1 MMGLYFLVLI
11 GGYIWLVSKIRKC
24 VHPYWVKVLVTVIA
38 ILIPTA
44 DAIYGRIKVQLMCKA
59 DGGVHIYRV
68 VEDVEGFGKLND
80 QPYEKYLKMGFKYM
94 EGISE
99 GQPSRMTLSENGV
112 VNLEIGVDPISEY
125 VVYESNFGKN
135 KDIFSRAENSIR
147 VRSTGEILSRDTNIS
162 FRGGWFER
170 FMGDTISGPS
180 GESFTACVPL
190 IFSEE
195 LVTKTLKP
203 IQSNSTQPNST
214 Q

>member
-11 GGYIWLVSKIRKC
+11 GGYIWIVSKIRKR
-24 VHPYWVKVLVTVIA
+24 VHPYWGKVLVTVIA

-59 DGGVHIYRV
+59 EGGLHIYRV
-68 VEDVEGFGKLND
+68 VEDVEGFGELD
-80 QPYEKYLKMGFKYM
+80 GRPYEKFLKMGFKYV

-99 GQPSRMTLSENGV
+99 GQPSRMTLSENGI
-112 VNLEIGVDPISEY
+112 VNLEVGVEPISEY
-125 VVYESNFGKN
+125 VVYESNFGNN
-135 KDIFSRAENSIR
+135 KDIFSRAEKSIR
-147 VRSTGEILSRDTNIS
+147 VRSTGEVLSRATNIS

-180 GESFTACVPL
+180 GESFTTCGRL
-190 IFSEE
+190 IFTSEIIE
-195 LVTKTLKP
+195 KTLKP